1 MRLTL
6 AMLVVLV
13 FASVVCAGQAPRVT
27 VAEIHPKSIDG
38 SINEYA
44 SAPPDIVL
52 TPQGE
57 GARKG
62 RLWIRNIGK
71 GLLIAGDIEGGP
83 PDFPRDKDSLL
94 AKDHV
99 EIWLTAGVNPVLPPI
114 GWSHQFGEN
123 TLADGA
129 DSCADDLDGTGIS
142 RDSSPEGLRKC
153 REWAAKQQKYRRYFQ
168 RLFLRQW
175 LLAPDYAVESFA
187 APAYEE
193 IASRFASKE
202 EIPAALKPRGNP
214 KFWYSPSAK
223 GYTFQVLIPYEI
235 FPPLPSLDLPALPL
249 LFDSFGPAPARK
261 KLFPFS
267 TH

>member
-1 MRLTL
+1 MRLAL

-13 FASVVCAGQAPRVT
+13 FASVVCAGQAPRVS

-44 SAPPDIVL
+44 AALPDIVL

-99 EIWLTAGVNPVLPPI
+99 EIWLTAGVDRVLPPI
-114 GWSHQFGEN
+114 GWGHQFGEN

-175 LLAPDYAVESFA
+175 LLPPDSAVASFA
-187 APAYEE
+187 APAYQET
-193 IASRFASKE
+193 ASPFPTKN
-202 EIPAALKPRGNP
+202 EIPSPLTPLSNP
-214 KFWYSPSAK
+214 
-223 GYTFQVLIPYEI
+223 Q
-235 FPPLPSLDLPALPL
+235 
-249 LFDSFGPAPARK
+249 
-261 KLFPFS
+261 FS
-267 TH
+267 